1 MLEALHGDKKSVQKK
16 LRVFYIGF
24 IVLFCYEVLPIYIM
38 PVLVGVSAFCLANQD
53 SLLFTNVFGGSN
65 GNEGLGVLSWS
76 FDWQYIANPSPLWY
90 PLQTLVNNFVGYCLC
105 VLVFLTAYYGNV
117 WDAKKFPFLSQSLF
131 SDASNGTS
139 FPIYDQKAILDDN
152 LRVDPELVAKQGLPY
167 FTTTFALYILATN
180 LSITAT
186 FSHLLLWNYDDLK
199 GAWQNITLGSM
210 FGCLNPANWKFWK
223 TKETNPADDKE
234 TDPHYRLMLA
244 YKDTPNWWYGAIL
257 VISLAIGMI
266 MIYKTH
272 STLPWW

>member
-1 MLEALHGDKKSVQKK
+1 MLEALHGDRKSVQKK

-24 IVLFCYEVLPIYIM
+24 VVLFCYEVLPIYVM
-38 PVLVGVSAFCLANQD
+38 PVLVGVSAFCLANQN

-65 GNEGLGVLSWS
+65 GNEGLGVLAWS

-131 SDASNGTS
+131 ADASDGTN
-139 FPIYDQKAILDDN
+139 FTIYDQKAILDDN
-152 LRVDPELVAKQGLPY
+152 FRVDPELVANQGLPY

-199 GAWQNITLGSM
+199 GA
-210 FGCLNPANWKFWK
+210 FGFLSPANWRSRK
-223 TKETNPADDKE
+223 TNETNVAVDTE
-234 TDPHYRLMLA
+234 TDPHYQLMQA

-257 VISLAIGMI
+257 VLSLTIGMI

-272 STLPWW
+272 STLPWWYVNLQSM